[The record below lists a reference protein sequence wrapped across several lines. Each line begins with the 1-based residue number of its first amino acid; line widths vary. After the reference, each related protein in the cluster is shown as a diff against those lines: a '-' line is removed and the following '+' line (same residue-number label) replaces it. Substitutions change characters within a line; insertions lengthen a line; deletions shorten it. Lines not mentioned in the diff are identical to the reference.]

1 MAAEAAREDIKFR
14 EYLIKLFTGYS
25 NAQPCKVYIRINRIS
40 LDQCSRKM
48 AVEVERLYGDV
59 IKEAIF
65 SRLKRKRKRKKKKER
80 KKKRRKKISFI
91 IITIQ

>member
-48 AVEVERLYGDV
+48 AVEVERLYGGV

>member
-48 AVEVERLYGDV
+48 AIEVERLYGGV

-65 SRLKRKRKRKKKKER
+65 SRLKRKRKRKKKKKER
-80 KKKRRKKISFI
+80 KKEEKKSLLL
-91 IITIQ
+91 

>member
-65 SRLKRKRKRKKKKER
+65 SRLKKKKKKKKKKVR